1 MTTLVP
7 STTAMPWSGGNVVR
21 PLDRGAAVER
31 LPGTTEHDPFE
42 RLAMAFLVGYTASSA
57 RAYLADLK
65 AWGAAC
71 VQLGTHPFDAR
82 RHHVDA
88 WVRMLSAELLAR
100 TNKPMAPASIARRL
114 SAVSAFYDYG
124 ISVNVLDFS
133 PVANVRRPKVSED
146 STTVGLSA
154 EEAVTLLDA
163 ADAHSPR
170 LGALVSLL
178 TYNGV
183 RIDETLAADVID
195 YTYQRGHR
203 VLRIVRKGGK
213 AATAPLNPITVRALD
228 AYLADD
234 HPTSGPLFLDRTKSK
249 RLAYTTAYEMIQ
261 RLARKAGIPAA
272 ESITP
277 HSFRH
282 TFITEAL
289 SAGIALQD
297 VQDAAGHTDPR
308 TTRRYDHG
316 RHNLDRHP
324 TYVLA
329 GHLRRHAV

>member
-1 MTTLVP
+1 
-7 STTAMPWSGGNVVR
+7 
-21 PLDRGAAVER
+21 
-31 LPGTTEHDPFE
+31 
-42 RLAMAFLVGYTASSA
+42 MAFLVGYTASSA

-82 RHHVDA
+82 RHHLDA
-88 WVRMLSAELLAR
+88 WIRLLSTEPLPR
-100 TNKPMAPASIARRL
+100 TNKPMSPASIARRL

-124 ISVNVLDFS
+124 ISVEVLDFS

-146 STTVGLSA
+146 SSTVGLSA
-154 EEAVTLLDA
+154 DEAVILLEA
-163 ADAHSPR
+163 AEKHSPR
-170 LGALVSLL
+170 LCALVSLL

-183 RIDETLAADVID
+183 RIDEALAADVSD

-228 AYLADD
+228 AYLADN
-234 HPTSGPLFLDRTKSK
+234 HPMAGGLFLDRTRTK
-249 RLAYTTAYEMIQ
+249 RLAYSTAFEMIQ
-261 RLARKAGIPAA
+261 RLATKAGIPAA
-272 ESITP
+272 ASITP

-289 SAGIALQD
+289 SAGVALQD

-329 GHLRRHAV
+329 AHLRRHSEQTES